1 MSFPRRVKQGI
12 RPACRLPVERLAHI
26 CADARCKRRSSDLV
40 NKKHTHYIDPT
51 KSINMAVAEKPTI
64 LIVED
69 EPSIIELV
77 TFTLKEAGWNVAAV
91 QNVADAWN
99 FIQQRLPQLILLD
112 WMLPDQSGLRLLSRI
127 RGDRQFNELP
137 VIMLTAKS
145 MEEDKIAGL
154 DNGADDYVTKPFSPR
169 ELTARINALL
179 RRKTPEHSQQLMSA
193 GKITLDPVS
202 CSVSIDN
209 EKIDIGHAEF
219 KLLKFFLAHPE
230 RVFSRSQLLDKVWGD
245 HVVIEERTVDVHVLR
260 LRKALKEAEHLIK
273 TVRSVGYMLSE
284 K

>member
-1 MSFPRRVKQGI
+1 MAS
-12 RPACRLPVERLAHI
+12 
-26 CADARCKRRSSDLV
+26 AD
-40 NKKHTHYIDPT
+40 
-51 KSINMAVAEKPTI
+51 KPTI

-69 EPSIIELV
+69 EPPIIELV
-77 TFTLKEAGWNVAAV
+77 TFTLKGAGWNVVAA
-91 QNVADAWN
+91 QTAGEAWD
-99 FIQQRLPQLILLD
+99 FLQQRLPQLILLD

-137 VIMLTAKS
+137 IIMLTAKS

-179 RRKTPEHSQQLMSA
+179 RRKTPEHSQTLMTA
-193 GKITLDPVS
+193 GAISLDPVS
-202 CSVSIDN
+202 CTVSLNN

-219 KLLKFFLAHPE
+219 KLLKFLLAHPE
-230 RVFSRSQLLDKVWGD
+230 RVFSRNQLLDKVWGD

-260 LRKALKEAEHLIK
+260 LRKALKDAESLIK

>member
-1 MSFPRRVKQGI
+1 M
-12 RPACRLPVERLAHI
+12 A
-26 CADARCKRRSSDLV
+26 ADKPSILV
-40 NKKHTHYIDPT
+40 
-51 KSINMAVAEKPTI
+51 
-64 LIVED
+64 VED
-69 EPSIIELV
+69 EPSIAELV
-77 TFTLKEAGWNVAAV
+77 TFTLKEAGWDTFVVHNAT
-91 QNVADAWN
+91 DAWESM
-99 FIQQRLPQLILLD
+99 QRRMPHLLLLD

-127 RGDRQFNELP
+127 RADRQFNELP

-154 DNGADDYVTKPFSPR
+154 DNGADDYITKPFSPR
-169 ELTARINALL
+169 ELTARIKALL
-179 RRKTPEHSQQLMSA
+179 RRKAPEHAQSLMTA
-193 GKITLDPVS
+193 GAVNLDPVS
-202 CSVSIDN
+202 CAVSIDG

-219 KLLKFFLAHPE
+219 RLLKFFLAHPD

-260 LRKALKEAEHLIK
+260 LRKALKNAEYLIK

>member
-1 MSFPRRVKQGI
+1 
-12 RPACRLPVERLAHI
+12 
-26 CADARCKRRSSDLV
+26 
-40 NKKHTHYIDPT
+40 
-51 KSINMAVAEKPTI
+51 MAVDKTTI

-69 EPSIIELV
+69 EAAIVELIS
-77 TFTLKEAGWNVAAV
+77 FSLKDAGWSTVAVHNA
-91 QNVADAWN
+91 NDAWE
-99 FIQQRLPQLILLD
+99 FLQRRSPQLILLD

-127 RGDRQFNELP
+127 RADRQFNDIP
-137 VIMLTAKS
+137 IIMLTAKS

-154 DNGADDYVTKPFSPR
+154 NNGADDYVTKPFSPR
-169 ELTARINALL
+169 ELSARVKALL
-179 RRKTPEHSQQLMSA
+179 RRRAPEHAQSVLNIGA
-193 GKITLDPVS
+193 VTLDPIGCKVLM
-202 CSVSIDN
+202 DN
-209 EKIDIGHAEF
+209 QKIDIGHAEF
-219 KLLKFFLAHPE
+219 KLLKFFMAHPD

>member
-1 MSFPRRVKQGI
+1 
-12 RPACRLPVERLAHI
+12 
-26 CADARCKRRSSDLV
+26 
-40 NKKHTHYIDPT
+40 
-51 KSINMAVAEKPTI
+51 MATAEKPTI

-69 EPSIIELV
+69 ELSIIELV
-77 TFTLKEAGWNVAAV
+77 SFTLKGAGWNVVAV
-91 QNVADAWN
+91 QNVADAWSSL
-99 FIQQRLPQLILLD
+99 QQRQPQLILLD

-127 RGDRQFNELP
+127 RGDRQFSDLP

-179 RRKTPEHSQQLMSA
+179 RRKMPEHSQTLMTA
-193 GKITLDPVS
+193 GEISLDPVS
-202 CSVSIDN
+202 CSVSKGD
-209 EKIDIGHAEF
+209 EKIEIGHAEF
-219 KLLKFFLAHPE
+219 KLLKFFLSHQD

>member
-1 MSFPRRVKQGI
+1 
-12 RPACRLPVERLAHI
+12 
-26 CADARCKRRSSDLV
+26 
-40 NKKHTHYIDPT
+40 
-51 KSINMAVAEKPTI
+51 MAVDKTTI

-69 EPSIIELV
+69 EPSIVELV
-77 TFTLKEAGWNVAAV
+77 TFTLKEAGWNTFAV
-91 QNVADAWN
+91 NSASEAWE
-99 FIQQRLPQLILLD
+99 FIQRRMPHMVLLD
-112 WMLPDQSGLRLLSRI
+112 WMLPDQTGLRLLSRI
-127 RGDRQFNELP
+127 RGDRQLNELP

-154 DNGADDYVTKPFSPR
+154 DNGADDYITKPFSPR
-169 ELTARINALL
+169 ELTARIKALL
-179 RRKTPEHSQQLMSA
+179 RRKTPEHAQSLMSA
-193 GKITLDPVS
+193 GPVTLDPVS
-202 CSVSIDN
+202 CSVMLH
-209 EKIDIGHAEF
+209 EQKIDIGHAEF

-260 LRKALKEAEHLIK
+260 LRKALKDAESLIK

>member
-1 MSFPRRVKQGI
+1 M
-12 RPACRLPVERLAHI
+12 A
-26 CADARCKRRSSDLV
+26 ADK
-40 NKKHTHYIDPT
+40 T
-51 KSINMAVAEKPTI
+51 TI

-69 EPSIIELV
+69 EPSIVELV
-77 TFTLKEAGWNVAAV
+77 SFTLKEANWNTAAV
-91 QNVADAWN
+91 SNAGDAWD
-99 FIQQRLPQLILLD
+99 FIQRRMPQLVLLD

-127 RGDRQFNELP
+127 RADRQLNELP

-154 DNGADDYVTKPFSPR
+154 DNGADDYITKPFSPR

-179 RRKTPEHSQQLMSA
+179 RRKSPEHAQSLMCA
-193 GKITLDPVS
+193 GVVSLDPVS
-202 CSVSIDN
+202 CSVSMNDQ
-209 EKIDIGHAEF
+209 KIEIGHAEF